1 MNDQNGKNTEHEDPK
16 DPKVEGSETGSGDP
30 GRTPGKAEGVEDAE
44 EKGNE

>member
-1 MNDQNGKNTEHEDPK
+1 MNEQNGNNTEEKDPK
-16 DPKVEGSETGSGDP
+16 DPKAKNSESGSGDP

>member
-1 MNDQNGKNTEHEDPK
+1 MTEQDERDNK
-16 DPKVEGSETGSGDP
+16 DNSKDAKAKDSESGSGDP